1 MKLFFLKLLWQI
13 MPVALVLILLILL
26 GFTWVYWLKDFW
38 EDGSLKRLIATCLT
52 ALVICSCIIV
62 LMGFSTQSKL
72 PFGQK
77 IEDISAE
84 QATVK
89 EQKQLRKKQEEK
101 DKELVSELNS
111 AITIANSQRTLLNE
125 VAVKTITKDLLETY
139 RAKISEITDPETRN
153 EYAKRFD
160 DIEIY
165 FYTE

>member
-1 MKLFFLKLLWQI
+1 MWQI
-13 MPVALVLILLILL
+13 IPVALVLILLILL
-26 GFTWVYWLKDFW
+26 GFVWFYWLKDFW
-38 EDGSLKRLIATCLT
+38 EDGSLRRLLATCLT

-77 IEDISAE
+77 IVAISAE
-84 QATVK
+84 QATVN

-111 AITIANSQRTLLNE
+111 AITIANSQRTLLTE
-125 VAVKTITKDLLETY
+125 VAVETITKDWLATY
-139 RAKISEITDPETRN
+139 RAKINEIADPKVHD

-160 DIEIY
+160 DIETY
-165 FYTE
+165 FYAK